1 MSLTLQTSPYW
12 LPEDEWRKVQR
23 CLPIVCVDVLAC
35 RRENGALQE
44 VGLIRR
50 NTPHQGVRWCLVGGR
65 MRYGEL
71 IAEAIGR
78 EIREALGD
86 GVGHRWNGLDE
97 PLKLVQY
104 MPMLGKGEY
113 HDPRQHAIS
122 LVYAVELLGTPVPQG
137 EALDF
142 QWFKTGEVP
151 REKDM
156 GFGKGA
162 VVADLIRRLNHGA
175 QGQPCTSAGV
185 GGCR

>member
-1 MSLTLQTSPYW
+1 
-12 LPEDEWRKVQR
+12 VQR

-35 RRENGALQE
+35 RRENGILQE

-50 NTPHQGVRWCLVGGR
+50 NTPHQGVRWCLIGGR
-65 MRYGEL
+65 MQYGES
-71 IAEAIGR
+71 IVEAIGR

-86 GVGHRWNGLDE
+86 RIEHRWSGIDE

-104 MPMLGKGEY
+104 MPTLEKGEY

-122 LVYAVELLGTPVPQG
+122 LIYAVEVLGTPVPQG

-142 QWFKTGEVP
+142 KWFKPGKVP
-151 REKDM
+151 SEEEM

-162 VVADLIRRLNHGA
+162 VVADLIERLNLNHGV
-175 QGQPCTSAGV
+175 QG
-185 GGCR
+185 